1 MIDFLNRFES
11 NLVNEITKIFN
22 SPINYTNNLTKTV
35 LIIILSLVI
44 NWAVK
49 KLFLPMS
56 THFTKKQRIKKSINT
71 TTLIIDSIL
80 ILIIWINALN
90 SFVLITIG
98 LGLFIMVLIRSTLDN
113 IIAWFI
119 ISKRNYFKLG
129 DQIEVKGMLG
139 RVVTTS
145 LFYFEVAEIKNWL
158 SSDSLTGRYIRIPN
172 KEIFDEPIAN
182 YNGMDRYIWHE
193 LTYVLRHD
201 SNWQDAKDIMLT
213 EVNNYYKTILIPDF
227 DDTMYKKLDLDIS
240 PVFNLDVSEA
250 GIHLTLR
257 YLVDYSQGAATKT
270 LLQTPILTAFNQHS
284 MIEFA
289 VLDIREIK

>member
-49 KLFLPMS
+49 KLFLPTS

-201 SNWQDAKDIMLT
+201 SNWQDAKEIMLT

>member
-49 KLFLPMS
+49 KLFLPTS

>member
-49 KLFLPMS
+49 KLFLPTS

-71 TTLIIDSIL
+71 MTLIIDSIL

-201 SNWQDAKDIMLT
+201 SNWQDAKEIMLT

>member
-49 KLFLPMS
+49 KLFLPTS

-71 TTLIIDSIL
+71 MTLIIDSIL

>member
-44 NWAVK
+44 NWGVK
-49 KLFLPMS
+49 KLFLPTS

-201 SNWQDAKDIMLT
+201 SNWQDAKEIMLT

-284 MIEFA
+284 MIDFA